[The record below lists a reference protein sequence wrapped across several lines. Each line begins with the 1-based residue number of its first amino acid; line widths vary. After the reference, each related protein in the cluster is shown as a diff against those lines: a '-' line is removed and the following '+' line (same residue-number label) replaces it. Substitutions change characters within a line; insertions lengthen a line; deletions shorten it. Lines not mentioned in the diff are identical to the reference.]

1 MTLGISDSRFW
12 IYSVIKNKVC
22 YRSQEFRKPTGKD
35 RKDIILAS
43 ILSVTCCS
51 ITRFY
56 AKIVINLSHR
66 ELVKLILKADRK
78 SVV

>member
-56 AKIVINLSHR
+56 AKIVINFSHR
-66 ELVKLILKADRK
+66 ELVKLILKVRAQI
-78 SVV
+78 